1 MGLGKHYQ
9 MLGLS
14 KYPVIITPRN
24 LKSQIS
30 FLVVILIYNSLLVL
44 KIVLMIEKVEDL
56 LFSGSIN
63 PDLFKRKTTK
73 IYEDIE
79 NINERLEIMEL
90 YLSNLIYQIDKCF
103 EVTYNLPII

>member
-1 MGLGKHYQ
+1 
-9 MLGLS
+9 
-14 KYPVIITPRN
+14 
-24 LKSQIS
+24 
-30 FLVVILIYNSLLVL
+30 
-44 KIVLMIEKVEDL
+44 MIEKVEDL

-103 EVTYNLPII
+103 EVTYNLPIIQSLANVGHKPIIQKTALPSKIEYDEENNTYRTLKI